1 MKKLSICI
9 LTFLM
14 LLLLFFLC
22 TNQFTELSFGK
33 PGNTVGNI
41 KNGGTAAEDEKYIY
55 YAAYDGG
62 LYKENKVDGAVEK
75 IGGSIHGVG
84 YLNVSGD
91 YIFYTDSYLGRI
103 RRITKEGKKQRLL
116 TLSRI
121 ESFVVSGN
129 RIYYKKADFKKTRR
143 ELYSMDLS
151 GRGRHLIA
159 SGVSDFCIDQN
170 TIYYLNSNDGNSIW
184 KMNVMGSN
192 KKRLFAGEFSEL
204 SVDEEYIYYINNSEQ
219 QFYRAS
225 KENLDAECVTT
236 ERIRFTNI
244 SGEWIYFSSIDDDD
258 ALCRLSKDGRIKEKL
273 IDSPVGETNVVG
285 ESVFYRLLERGWDRY
300 KFNLSDGETEKLPD

>member
-1 MKKLSICI
+1 
-9 LTFLM
+9 M
-14 LLLLFFLC
+14 LLLLFSLC
-22 TNQFTELSFGK
+22 TSQFTELSFGK

-62 LYKENKVDGAVEK
+62 LYKENKVDGAVKK

-84 YLNVSGD
+84 YLNVM
-91 YIFYTDSYLGRI
+91 
-103 RRITKEGKKQRLL
+103 
-116 TLSRI
+116 
-121 ESFVVSGN
+121 GN
-129 RIYYKKADFKKTRR
+129 
-143 ELYSMDLS
+143 
-151 GRGRHLIA
+151 
-159 SGVSDFCIDQN
+159 
-170 TIYYLNSNDGNSIW
+170 
-184 KMNVMGSN
+184 N
-192 KKRLFAGEFSEL
+192 KKRLFAGDFSEL

-258 ALCRLSKDGRIKEKL
+258 ALRRLSKGGRIKEKL

-300 KFNLSDGETEKLPD
+300 KFSLSDGETEKLPD